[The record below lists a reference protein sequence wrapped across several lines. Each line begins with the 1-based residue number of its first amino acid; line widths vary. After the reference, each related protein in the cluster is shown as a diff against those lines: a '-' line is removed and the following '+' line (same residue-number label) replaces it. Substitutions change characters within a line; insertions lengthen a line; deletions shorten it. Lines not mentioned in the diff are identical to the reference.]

1 MHGPGPDLV
10 NPTIV
15 NQTDGR
21 RTPSFRKGGAQFS
34 KIRMLICTCS
44 ATVNEML
51 SHSKTDK
58 MSVIEPSIWLL
69 GGERACACVRR
80 CVCALRP
87 CIGPMTT
94 MTGAFE
100 TKLLHSIM

>member
-69 GGERACACVRR
+69 GGERACVRASLR
-80 CVCALRP
+80 VCPSPLHRANDDDDGRLRNKVTP
-87 CIGPMTT
+87 
-94 MTGAFE
+94 
-100 TKLLHSIM
+100 

>member
-58 MSVIEPSIWLL
+58 MSMIEPSILAFGW
-69 GGERACACVRR
+69 GACVRA
-80 CVCALRP
+80 CVVACVPFAP
-87 CIGPMTT
+87 
-94 MTGAFE
+94 AA
-100 TKLLHSIM
+100 